1 MKITVLT
8 LFPQIL
14 EGFFENSIFKRAQ
27 NKGLVEVR
35 MVDFRN
41 YSDDKHRKVDDEIYS
56 GGAGLLIKP
65 QPLFDALNDLQV
77 KEKQTR
83 VVYPT
88 PSGRKFD
95 QSKAM
100 ELSREDEL
108 VFIAGHYEGIDQRV
122 IDCFVTDELSIGD
135 YVISSGEVATL
146 CIIDAVYRLIPGV
159 ISEESLESESFSAGL
174 LEYPQ
179 YTRPAIYCNFSVPD
193 VLLNGNHR
201 SIMQWKREKSLEK
214 TFLNRPDLL
223 ENAVFDDF
231 DKHVIEELKKRYGNG
246 SD

>member
-14 EGFFENSIFKRAQ
+14 EGFFENSIFNRAQ
-27 NKGLVEVR
+27 KKGLVEVR
-35 MVDFRN
+35 MVDFRD

-65 QPLFDALNDLQV
+65 QPLFDALNALQV
-77 KEKQTR
+77 KERGIR

-88 PSGRKFD
+88 PSGRRFD
-95 QSKAM
+95 QSKAA

-135 YVISSGEVATL
+135 YVISSGEVAAL

-201 SIMQWKREKSLEK
+201 SITQWKREKSLEK

-223 ENAVFDDF
+223 ENAVLDDF